1 MNIALWI
8 LQIFLSAIFLTLG
21 SIKTVLPKEK
31 LERVFDWVDDF
42 SQEKIKVIGS
52 FEVLGALGLFLP
64 GTFSMPIVLIP
75 LSAAGLAIIMI
86 LAALTHYNRN
96 EKPETI
102 VNIILFVLLSVVI
115 IGRLTF
121 QFY

>member
-1 MNIALWI
+1 M
-8 LQIFLSAIFLTLG
+8 
-21 SIKTVLPKEK
+21 LPKEK
-31 LERVFDWVDDF
+31 LEQVFDWIDDF
-42 SQEKIKVIGS
+42 SQEKIKIIGG

-64 GTFSMPIVLIP
+64 GAFSMPKILIP
-75 LSAAGLAIIMI
+75 LSASGLAIIMI

-115 IGRLTF
+115 IGRLAF
-121 QFY
+121 